1 MWPLRC
7 WGSQGQLRDD
17 EVIKDSSA
25 PRRPSGASPERVP
38 SQALSALAPSVAH
51 ICDELFTA
59 SSPSVMSLS
68 SVCLSPPHPAP
79 GASHAAAAALGVS
92 DLTLSVGTGLPPPAP
107 RQQPKPPR
115 PCPAPPSQVQTSQ
128 GVPSPRGFLPPWG
141 QRGPRINSQPGIIPG
156 APAARSEPLD
166 LFYVLQAFIEHLMFA
181 RHCVKCFLCTFSSS
195 RQSCEL

>member
-25 PRRPSGASPERVP
+25 PRRPSGASPARVP

-107 RQQPKPPR
+107 RQRLHPHA
-115 PCPAPPSQVQTSQ
+115 PAPPHPAKFRLARVSRVPGDFSLPGGREGQ
-128 GVPSPRGFLPPWG
+128 GSTL
-141 QRGPRINSQPGIIPG
+141 SL
-156 APAARSEPLD
+156 E
-166 LFYVLQAFIEHLMFA
+166 
-181 RHCVKCFLCTFSSS
+181 
-195 RQSCEL
+195 